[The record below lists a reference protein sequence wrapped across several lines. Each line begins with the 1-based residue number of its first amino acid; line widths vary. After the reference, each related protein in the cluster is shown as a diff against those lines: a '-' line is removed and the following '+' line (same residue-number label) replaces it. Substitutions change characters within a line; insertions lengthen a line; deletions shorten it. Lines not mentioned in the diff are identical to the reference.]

1 MASLFDKLRIITVSN
16 LHSFLNAVIDLNSVG
31 AIRQYVR
38 DLEQARDTLADQLA
52 VVNSRANNLPNEIG
66 GLQARYDALNDDID
80 TILGDE
86 DPNNDHLATDLIKRQ
101 QLLEKQIESKREAL
115 EAQQQEQS
123 SLAGAVGKLSSRIE
137 EMKSRIEVLQDLEA
151 TARGKARAAKALKGI
166 SLGEQPSIDDVEQRL
181 RDNATMAEAQ
191 LDRQLGNLV
200 DGLGDSSADASA
212 AAELIRRKQ
221 RIVDKKADAEQG
233 GNA

>member
-101 QLLEKQIESKREAL
+101 QLLEKQIKSKREAL
-115 EAQQQEQS
+115 ETQQQEQS
-123 SLAGAVGKLSSRIE
+123 SLAGAVGKLNSRIE
-137 EMKSRIEVLQDLEA
+137 EMKSRIEVLKDLEA

-221 RIVDKKADAEQG
+221 QIALKKADAEQG